1 MNQINIQSELLNR
14 IMELAKELKIT
25 PFAEKLNN
33 VPNTHIFMYKITFFK
48 SVFTYFYSPF

>member
-25 PFAEKLNN
+25 PLFIL
-33 VPNTHIFMYKITFFK
+33 M
-48 SVFTYFYSPF
+48 